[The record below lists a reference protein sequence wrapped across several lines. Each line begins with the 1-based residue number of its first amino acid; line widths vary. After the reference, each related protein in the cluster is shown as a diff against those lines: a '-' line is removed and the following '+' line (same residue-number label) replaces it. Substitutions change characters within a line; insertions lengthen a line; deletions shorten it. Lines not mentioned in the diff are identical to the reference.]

1 MLNYKTSNVFERIE
15 QKYQWCE
22 QYKRLKNYY
31 GHKIMVYKYI
41 HKPFK
46 LFKLIPSKLC
56 VPRCWSFTALFTSG
70 EKGSLKFFF

>member
-1 MLNYKTSNVFERIE
+1 
-15 QKYQWCE
+15 
-22 QYKRLKNYY
+22 
-31 GHKIMVYKYI
+31 MVYKYI

-70 EKGSLKFFF
+70 EKGSLKFFFLKNLVPYHIIFMRNLHKLTDIF